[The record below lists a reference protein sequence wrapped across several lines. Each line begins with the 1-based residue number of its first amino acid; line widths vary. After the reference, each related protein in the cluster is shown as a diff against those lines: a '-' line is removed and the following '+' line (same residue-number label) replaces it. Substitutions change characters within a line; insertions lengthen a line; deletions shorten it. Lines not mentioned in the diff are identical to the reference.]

1 MNKTLF
7 FLFLGFASLF
17 SACSQTA
24 VPKEADVAIVTK
36 YGKIYLQLFDE
47 TPKHKANFLK
57 LCKEGFYDST
67 TFHRIVP
74 NFMVQAG
81 DPRYK
86 NPNIKEDGPGY
97 DLEAEISDKYV
108 HTRGMISAARFGDDT
123 NPDRM
128 SSGSQFFIVT
138 GAPVDEDSLDKF
150 ENIISYAQ
158 GKYEFTHSPRFKE
171 LQKKGFEWKQK
182 SELDSL
188 KVLANQ
194 MQKAFD
200 DYVENDHSPAFQ
212 YTDAQRDMYKKAG
225 KGSPYLDTQYTIFG
239 RIVGGMEVV
248 DEIEHLLTK
257 EEKPLEDV
265 RIIKMEILKK

>member
-1 MNKTLF
+1 MHKTIF
-7 FLFLGFASLF
+7 FLFIGFASLF
-17 SACSQTA
+17 TACSQTP
-24 VPKEADVAIVTK
+24 VPKEADVAIVTE

-86 NPNIKEDGPGY
+86 DPSIKTDGPGY
-97 DLEAEISDKYV
+97 NLDAEIKDKYL
-108 HTRGMISAARFGDDT
+108 HTRGMVSAARFGDDV

-138 GAPVDEDSLDKF
+138 GALVDDDSLSKF

-158 GKYEFTHSPRFKE
+158 GKNAFYHSQRFQE
-171 LQKKGFEWKQK
+171 LQKKGFEWKQNN
-182 SELDSL
+182 ELDSL

-194 MQKAFD
+194 MKKAFD
-200 DYVENDHSPAFQ
+200 DFVENEHSPAFM
-212 YTDAQRDMYKKAG
+212 YTDEQREVYKKVG
-225 KGSPYLDTQYTIFG
+225 KGAPYLDMQYTIFA
-239 RIVGGMEVV
+239 RVVGGMEVV
-248 DEIEHLLTK
+248 DKIEHLQTK
-257 EEKPLEDV
+257 DEKPLEEV
-265 RIIKMEILKK
+265 RIKKMEILKK